1 MNTTIKKAVES
12 IESKKGRSAWER
24 GVNNFAVDLLH
35 ELQTAIDD
43 GYFFADDLKSGK
55 LIERAFLNGASD
67 WSQYAW
73 GGSGLIYDGDIAR
86 ALCNPSELKKTD
98 NGNRRPNRSEEWL
111 DVYARAMFQAA
122 SKARRALLNA

>member
-1 MNTTIKKAVES
+1 MNTTIKKAIES

-24 GVNNFAVDLLH
+24 GVNNFSVDLLH

-43 GYFFADDLKSGK
+43 GYFYADDLQSGK

-86 ALCNPSELKKTD
+86 ALCNSSELKKTD
-98 NGNRRPNRSEEWL
+98 NGNKRPNRNEEWL

-122 SKARRALLNA
+122 RKAKWALLNA